1 MDKEKK
7 SNLIISDYYDN
18 LERGKKSLFISAL
31 IPILELSFNSIV
43 KKLTGKAE
51 LKQIEAD
58 AIINYINES
67 NN

>member
-31 IPILELSFNSIV
+31 IPIMELSFNSIV

>member
-31 IPILELSFNSIV
+31 IPIMELSFNSIV

-58 AIINYINES
+58 AIINFINES